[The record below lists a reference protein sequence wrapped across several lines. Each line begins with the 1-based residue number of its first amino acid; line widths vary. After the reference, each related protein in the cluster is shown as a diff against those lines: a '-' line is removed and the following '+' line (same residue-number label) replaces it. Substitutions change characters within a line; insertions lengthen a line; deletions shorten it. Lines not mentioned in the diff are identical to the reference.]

1 MTADDPLLTTQQVA
15 DLLGIQPSYV
25 RKLLGR
31 YGVTEERGYRE
42 SLVKAI
48 PYVGWRAGQGR
59 RTDLY
64 PPTEQENP
72 DEPIR

>member
-1 MTADDPLLTTQQVA
+1 MSDDPLLTTQQVA
-15 DLLGIQPSYV
+15 DLLGVKPTYV

-48 PYVGWRAGQGR
+48 PYVGWRHGQGR

-64 PPTEQENP
+64 PDGAPTGP
-72 DEPIR
+72 STGA